1 MPFLMREAI
10 QRRLQKRVDDIEN
23 GYRQNVGIIGS
34 AGVGKT
40 QLLCEF
46 FQSLSRSSKLL
57 PVYVKAE
64 TIDGHQIMQQWMG
77 AILSAVMLDRTLNIP
92 KTLTGLLREA
102 ETIIPKT
109 VIAVRHLQRLLRQD
123 KNSLAI
129 KELLMLS
136 GTLAR
141 ETGKKVVLMIDEFQA
156 LEKLSVPD
164 PFLLLGKQMM
174 IDKDVLYLV
183 TSSAVDRAREI
194 FREKLSLLFGNFEV
208 LELAPFGYMEME
220 QYLATRMPAHR
231 WSQELKKFLF
241 HMTDGEPI
249 YLDLLLQRLEQVEIR
264 EFPQD
269 VSSSVLLD
277 AFCQELF
284 DRRGRIALLCEN
296 RLEQCA
302 HLAKN
307 RGPYVR
313 AVLALSHGRH
323 KLIPIAAFIEETVAE
338 TQKVLKR
345 LVEDGLA
352 VKNGSLYH
360 IPNFLF
366 RFWLREVYQ
375 KRHGLFLPEERI
387 LRKHLF
393 DELNR
398 VLDLCARMTEEDLG
412 FRVEALLKEFR
423 NDGLEI
429 DQKKMSCPQFSEV
442 VLLRH
447 LPHSVFSF
455 LGRGPRGRWLF
466 YLSSEWI
473 GESEI
478 EKVVADAKRLHKIQR
493 KVLIV
498 LGGIDQ
504 NAKLI
509 AQEAKMQLWD
519 LRILNGLLDLYD
531 LPKIILP
538 SQQGIHESQE
548 IHEPHVGS
556 VAQDLPALELL

>member
-1 MPFLMREAI
+1 M
-10 QRRLQKRVDDIEN
+10 RLQKRVDDIEN
-23 GYRQNVGIIGS
+23 GYRQNVGIVGS
-34 AGVGKT
+34 LGVGKT

-46 FQSLSRSSKLL
+46 FQSISRSSKLL

-64 TIDGHQIMQQWMG
+64 TIDGHQLMQQWMG
-77 AILSAVMLDRTLNIP
+77 AVLSAVMLDRTLNIP
-92 KTLTGLLREA
+92 KTLTELLREA
-102 ETIIPKT
+102 ESIIPKT
-109 VIAVRHLQRLLRQD
+109 VTAVKHLQRLLRQD

-129 KELLMLS
+129 KELFMLS

-156 LEKLSVPD
+156 LEKLPVSD
-164 PFLLLGKQMM
+164 SFLLLGKQMM
-174 IDKDVLYLV
+174 IDKEVLYVV
-183 TSSAVDRAREI
+183 TSSTVGHAREI

-208 LELAPFGYMEME
+208 LELVPFGYMEMQ

-231 WSQELKKFLF
+231 WSPELKKFLF
-241 HMTDGEPI
+241 HMTDGEPL

-269 VSSSVLLD
+269 VSPSVLLD

-284 DRRGRIALLCEN
+284 DRRGRIALICEN
-296 RLEQCA
+296 RLAQCA
-302 HLAKN
+302 PLAKY

-313 AVLALSHGRH
+313 AVLALSQGRH

-352 VKNGSLYH
+352 VKSGSLYH
-360 IPNFLF
+360 IPDYLF
-366 RFWLREVYQ
+366 RFWLREVFQ

-398 VLDLCARMTEEDLG
+398 VLDFCARVTEEDIGL
-412 FRVEALLKEFR
+412 RVELLLKEFR
-423 NDGLEI
+423 NDGVEI

-447 LPHSVFSF
+447 LPHSIFSL
-455 LGRGPRGRWLF
+455 LGRGLKGRWLF
-466 YLSSEWI
+466 YLNSEWI
-473 GESEI
+473 GEPEI
-478 EKVVADAKRLHKIQR
+478 EKVVADAKRLLKIQR

-519 LRILNGLLDLYD
+519 LRILNELLDLHD

-538 SQQGIHESQE
+538 SHQGIHEPQE
-548 IHEPHVGS
+548 ICGPHVGS
-556 VAQDLPALELL
+556 MAQDLPAPELR

>member
-10 QRRLQKRVDDIEN
+10 QARLQKRVDDIQN

-34 AGVGKT
+34 SGVGKT

-46 FQSLSRSSKLL
+46 FQSISRTSQLL

-64 TIDGHQIMQQWMG
+64 TIDGHQLTQQWMG
-77 AILSAVMLDRTLNIP
+77 AVLSAVMLDRTLNIP

-102 ETIIPKT
+102 EVIIPKT
-109 VIAVRHLQRLLRQD
+109 VTAVRHLQRLIRQD

-156 LEKLSVPD
+156 LEKLPVTD

-174 IDKDVLYLV
+174 IDKEVLYVV

-231 WSQELKKFLF
+231 WSPELKRFLF
-241 HMTDGEPI
+241 SMTDGEPI

-269 VSSSVLLD
+269 ISPSVLLD

-284 DRRGRIALLCEN
+284 DRRGRIALLCEK
-296 RLEQCA
+296 RLEQSANLTRC
-302 HLAKN
+302 

-313 AVLALSHGRH
+313 ALLALSHERH
-323 KLIPIAAFIEETVAE
+323 KVIPIAAFIEETVAE

-352 VKNGSLYH
+352 VKSGSLYH
-360 IPNFLF
+360 VPDHLF

-375 KRHGLFLPEERI
+375 KRHALFLPEERI

-398 VLDLCARMTEEDLG
+398 VLDLCTRTTDEDLG
-412 FRVEALLKEFR
+412 FRVETLLKEFR
-423 NDGLEI
+423 NDGVEI
-429 DQKKMSCPQFSEV
+429 NQKKIVCPQFSEV

-447 LPHSVFSF
+447 LPHSVFSL
-455 LGRGPRGRWLF
+455 LGRGSRGRWLF
-466 YLSSEWI
+466 YLSAEWI

-478 EKVVADAKRLHKIQR
+478 EKVVADAKRLQKIQR
-493 KVLIV
+493 KILIV

-504 NAKLI
+504 NARLI

-519 LRILNGLLDLYD
+519 LRMLNGLLDLYD

-538 SQQGIHESQE
+538 SNQGIHGLEE
-548 IHEPHVGS
+548 IEEPHVGP
-556 VAQDLPALELL
+556 VAQDVPALELQ

>member
-10 QRRLQKRVDDIEN
+10 QMRLQKRIDDIEH
-23 GYRQNVGIIGS
+23 GYRQNVGIVGS
-34 AGVGKT
+34 SGVGKT

-46 FQSLSRSSKLL
+46 FQSISRLSKLL

-64 TIDGHQIMQQWMG
+64 TIDGRQLIQQWMG
-77 AILSAVMLDRTLNIP
+77 AVLSACMLDRTLNIP
-92 KTLTGLLREA
+92 KTLNGLLREA
-102 ETIIPKT
+102 EPIIPKT
-109 VIAVRHLQRLLRQD
+109 VMAVKHLQKLLRQD
-123 KNSLAI
+123 KNALAV

-141 ETGKKVVLMIDEFQA
+141 ETGKKVVLMVDEFQA
-156 LEKLSVPD
+156 LEKLPVLD

-174 IDKDVLYLV
+174 IDKEVLYVV

-194 FREKLSLLFGNFEV
+194 FREKLSLLFGNFEI
-208 LELAPFGYMEME
+208 LELAPFGFMEMDRC
-220 QYLATRMPAHR
+220 LATRMPAHR
-231 WSQELKKFLF
+231 WSLELKKFLF
-241 HMTDGEPI
+241 HMTDGEPL
-249 YLDLLLQRLEQVEIR
+249 YFDLLIHRLEQAEIR
-264 EFPQD
+264 EFPQG
-269 VSSSVLLD
+269 VSSAVLLD

-284 DRRGRIALLCEN
+284 DRRGRIALLFEK

-302 HLAKN
+302 HLAKH

-313 AVLALSHGRH
+313 AMLALSHGRH

-338 TQKVLKR
+338 TRKVLKR
-345 LVEDGLA
+345 LVEDGLV
-352 VKNGSLYH
+352 VKSGSLFH
-360 IPNFLF
+360 IPDFLF
-366 RFWLREVYQ
+366 RFWLREVFQ
-375 KRHGLFLPEERI
+375 KRHALFLPEERI

-398 VLDLCARMTEEDLG
+398 VLDLCSRMTEEDLG

-423 NDGLEI
+423 NDGVEI
-429 DQKKMSCPQFSEV
+429 DQKKLPCPQFSEV

-447 LPHSVFSF
+447 LPHSIFS
-455 LGRGPRGRWLF
+455 LAGRGAKGRWLF

-473 GESEI
+473 AESEI
-478 EKVVADAKRLHKIQR
+478 EKVVADAKHLRNIQR

-519 LRILNGLLDLYD
+519 LRTLNGLLDLYD
-531 LPKIILP
+531 LPKIIFP
-538 SQQGIHESQE
+538 SHQGIHEPQE
-548 IHEPHVGS
+548 IDESHVGS
-556 VAQDLPALELL
+556 VAQDLPALELR

>member
-10 QRRLQKRVDDIEN
+10 QARLQKRVDDIGN
-23 GYRQNVGIIGS
+23 GYRQNVGIVGS

-46 FQSLSRSSKLL
+46 FQSISRSPKLL

-64 TIDGHQIMQQWMG
+64 TIDGHQLMQQWMG
-77 AILSAVMLDRTLNIP
+77 AVLSAVMLDRTLNIP

-102 ETIIPKT
+102 ESIIPKT
-109 VIAVRHLQRLLRQD
+109 VTAVKHLQRLLRQD

-136 GTLAR
+136 ETLAR

-156 LEKLSVPD
+156 LERLPVSD

-174 IDKDVLYLV
+174 IDKEVLYVV
-183 TSSAVDRAREI
+183 TSSSLDRAREI
-194 FREKLSLLFGNFEV
+194 FREKLSLLFGNFEI
-208 LELAPFGYMEME
+208 LELAPFGYMEMQ

-231 WSQELKKFLF
+231 WPQELKKFLF
-241 HMTDGEPI
+241 HMTDGEPV
-249 YLDLLLQRLEQVEIR
+249 YLDLLLQRLEQVDIR

-269 VSSSVLLD
+269 VSPSVLID

-302 HLAKN
+302 HLTKY
-307 RGPYVR
+307 RGPYIR
-313 AVLALSHGRH
+313 AVLALSQGRH

-345 LVEDGLA
+345 LLEDGLV

-360 IPNFLF
+360 IPDFLF

-398 VLDLCARMTEEDLG
+398 ALDFCTRTAEEDLG
-412 FRVEALLKEFR
+412 LSVEALLKEFR
-423 NDGLEI
+423 NDGVEI
-429 DQKKMSCPQFSEV
+429 DRKKMSCPQFSEV
-442 VLLRH
+442 VLHKH
-447 LPHSVFSF
+447 LPHSIFSL

-473 GESEI
+473 GETEI
-478 EKVVADAKRLHKIQR
+478 EKVVADAKRLFKIQR
-493 KVLIV
+493 KVLIA
-498 LGGIDQ
+498 LGGIDE

-531 LPKIILP
+531 LPKIVL
-538 SQQGIHESQE
+538 STHQGIHEPQE
-548 IHEPHVGS
+548 IRETPVGS
-556 VAQDLPALELL
+556 VAQDLPASELS

>member
-10 QRRLQKRVDDIEN
+10 QLRLQKRIDDIEN

-34 AGVGKT
+34 LGVGKT
-40 QLLCEF
+40 RLLCEF
-46 FQSLSRSSKLL
+46 FQSISRRSKLL

-64 TIDGHQIMQQWMG
+64 TIDGHQLMQQWMG
-77 AILSAVMLDRTLNIP
+77 AVLSTVMLDRTLNIP
-92 KTLTGLLREA
+92 KTLTELLREA
-102 ETIIPKT
+102 ESIIPKT
-109 VIAVRHLQRLLRQD
+109 VAAVKHLQRLLRQD

-156 LEKLSVPD
+156 LEKLPVSD
-164 PFLLLGKQMM
+164 SFLLLGKQMM
-174 IDKDVLYLV
+174 IDKEVLYVV
-183 TSSAVDRAREI
+183 TSSTVDRAREI

-208 LELAPFGYMEME
+208 LELAPFGYMEMK

-231 WSQELKKFLF
+231 WSPELKKFLF
-241 HMTDGEPI
+241 HMTDGEPL
-249 YLDLLLQRLEQVEIR
+249 YLDLLLQRLEQVETR

-269 VSSSVLLD
+269 VSPSVLLD

-284 DRRGRIALLCEN
+284 DRRGRIALICEN
-296 RLEQCA
+296 RLAQCA
-302 HLAKN
+302 YLAKYH
-307 RGPYVR
+307 GPYVR
-313 AVLALSHGRH
+313 AVLALSQGRH

-345 LVEDGLA
+345 LVEDGLV
-352 VKNGSLYH
+352 VKSGSLYH
-360 IPNFLF
+360 IPDFLF
-366 RFWLREVYQ
+366 RFWLREVFQ

-412 FRVEALLKEFR
+412 LRVESLFKEFR
-423 NDGLEI
+423 NDGVEI

-442 VLLRH
+442 VLSRY
-447 LPHSVFSF
+447 LPHSIFS
-455 LGRGPRGRWLF
+455 LLCRGLRGRWLF

-478 EKVVADAKRLHKIQR
+478 EKVVADAKRLLKIQR
-493 KVLIV
+493 KVLIA

-519 LRILNGLLDLYD
+519 LRILNELLDLHD
-531 LPKIILP
+531 LPKIIL
-538 SQQGIHESQE
+538 SSHQGIHEPQE
-548 IHEPHVGS
+548 IREPHVGS
-556 VAQDLPALELL
+556 VAQDLPALELR

>member
-1 MPFLMREAI
+1 MPFLMREAV
-10 QRRLQKRVDDIEN
+10 QMRLQKRVNDIEH
-23 GYRQNVGIIGS
+23 GYRQNVGIVGS
-34 AGVGKT
+34 SGVGKT

-46 FQSLSRSSKLL
+46 FQSISRNPKLL
-57 PVYVKAE
+57 PIYVKAE
-64 TIDGHQIMQQWMG
+64 TIDGRQLMQQWMG
-77 AILSAVMLDRTLNIP
+77 AVLSAIMLDRTLNIP
-92 KTLTGLLREA
+92 KTLNGLLREA
-102 ETIIPKT
+102 EVIVPRT
-109 VIAVRHLQRLLRQD
+109 VAAVKHLQKLLRQD
-123 KNSLAI
+123 KNAFAVR
-129 KELLMLS
+129 ELLMLS

-141 ETGKKVVLMIDEFQA
+141 ETGKKAVLMVDEFQA
-156 LEKLSVPD
+156 LEKLPVPD

-174 IDKDVLYLV
+174 IDKEVLYVV

-208 LELAPFGYMEME
+208 LELAPLGFMEAD
-220 QYLATRMPAHR
+220 QYLAARMPAHR
-231 WSQELKKFLF
+231 WPLELKKFLF
-241 HMTDGEPI
+241 YMTDGEPL
-249 YLDLLLQRLEQVEIR
+249 YLDLILHRLEQVEIR

-269 VSSSVLLD
+269 VNPAVLLD

-284 DRRGRIALLCEN
+284 DRRGRVALLFEK

-302 HLAKN
+302 HLTKY
-307 RGPYVR
+307 RGSYVR

-323 KLIPIAAFIEETVAE
+323 KLIPIAAYIEETVAE

-360 IPNFLF
+360 IPDFLF
-366 RFWLREVYQ
+366 RFWLREVFQ
-375 KRHGLFLPEERI
+375 KRHDLFLPEERI

-393 DELNR
+393 DELHR
-398 VLDLCARMTEEDLG
+398 VLDLCSRMTDEDLG
-412 FRVEALLKEFR
+412 LRIEALLKEFR
-423 NDGLEI
+423 NEGVEV
-429 DQKKMSCPQFSEV
+429 DQKKIQCPQFSEV
-442 VLLRH
+442 LLLKH
-447 LPHSVFSF
+447 FPHSIFS
-455 LGRGPRGRWLF
+455 LMGRAAKGRWLF

-473 GESEI
+473 GEPEI
-478 EKVVADAKRLHKIQR
+478 EKVVLDVKHLRKVQR

-519 LRILNGLLDLYD
+519 LRMLNGLLDLYD

-538 SQQGIHESQE
+538 SYGGTHEPQKIHES
-548 IHEPHVGS
+548 HVGS
-556 VAQDLPALELL
+556 VAQDLPALELQ